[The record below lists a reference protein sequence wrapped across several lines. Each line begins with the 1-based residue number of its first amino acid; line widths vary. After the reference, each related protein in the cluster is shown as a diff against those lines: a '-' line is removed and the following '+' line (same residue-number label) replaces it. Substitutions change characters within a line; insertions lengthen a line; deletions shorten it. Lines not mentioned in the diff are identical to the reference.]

1 MRVFDMNVVKKE
13 GMLSICRFV
22 SVNAIYLLRHLNCI
36 VGVLFCCLHDLC
48 LFFMNIQLLLAT
60 IINIK

>member
-1 MRVFDMNVVKKE
+1 MGVEKKE

-36 VGVLFCCLHDLC
+36 VGVVFVV
-48 LFFMNIQLLLAT
+48 FMTYVYFYECIHLVLAMM
-60 IINIK
+60 INIK

>member
-1 MRVFDMNVVKKE
+1 MQVFDTRAGEKE

-22 SVNAIYLLRHLNCI
+22 SVNAIYLLRHLNCT
-36 VGVLFCCLHDLC
+36 VGVLFCCLYDLC
-48 LFFMNIQLLLAT
+48 LFFMNIQLVLAM